1 MKPAVRRPL
10 FDGTRELRGIW
21 FDPDLIGEDRARSR
35 ILQHWQPGSRLYK
48 VFKGYFLE
56 FPQKRYLHCAGLDGL
71 AIAEVNGILT
81 SAPLHAD
88 EFAAISSNSFCLVAG
103 AQIQTTTLTLTD
115 RIDPSAWLDLS
126 AISVRT
132 PLAFPKAGQ
141 QSTIEEPAPGK
152 DIRDILGDA
161 IPPASDKQKAFLDE
175 TAELI
180 EGGKLPEDAYQK
192 NPLSQRV
199 GSVALSALGL
209 MASWLSNLVDFRQK
223 GKDQAWGASAKP
235 EELSP
240 LAQKLADFAEKI
252 ASMSSISKLL
262 GKRQAKFL
270 GEMMD
275 MFERGDLNEALRHAI
290 PLDSLQKKHTR
301 QAFGIPRRR
310 DNLSISNGSGMS
322 SSINFGNSV
331 QEHLRQLYRRTF
343 ERLDREGKIDEA
355 VFVLAELLKSGTEA
369 VTYLE
374 SKDRIK
380 QAAELADTLELAA
393 EIRVRLWWLAG
404 DFERAAKIAR
414 LFNSFA
420 EAVHLLD
427 KKHAKE
433 GRELRKHW
441 AQAVA
446 ARGDL
451 ADAAE
456 ILWPLEEERE
466 QALSWLSQ
474 AERAGGIL
482 GVRAL
487 TKKLSLQVSD
497 LKQSEAS
504 IRHILDMPGESGA
517 QLRARLALELMTL
530 KERSPASTR
539 LAAEVLRHVLA
550 ERSAGLNQL
559 QKQDITRLTEFAD
572 AAVLRADLPAL
583 NLPVDTATI
592 AFIARRDPLEM
603 LFEERGL
610 MRIHDACRLPDGHYL
625 LALGESGVSVVNQV
639 GKQLAHYP
647 IPAHHLVLSDN
658 GQRALVLAKR
668 DSTMRISRIDLQSR
682 SVADWLSMP
691 LTFWS
696 RRYDG
701 LHWNVVMNN
710 RLLAIDTSVDKLHV
724 VWQIAD
730 LPGEIFAYA
739 ENNHAQTLLIG
750 TDDGFEQWR
759 YLLPSRR
766 LNQRDSWTL
775 PDSDVWRI
783 LPVDNADEPARIYLK
798 SNRDSNAILLAK
810 SSLVAGFEV
819 NTGVSQQAPEVH
831 LEDGMIFVASTNDE
845 VTLWEV
851 KTLAQGKTLLKLA
864 LPFADH
870 PGVHVQREYIMLFDR
885 AGRLVEINRSN
896 GMVRAM
902 TVN

>member
-1 MKPAVRRPL
+1 MKPTIRRPL

-21 FDPDLIGEDRARSR
+21 FDPDLIGEDKAQSR
-35 ILQHWQPGSRLYK
+35 ILHHWRPGSRLYK
-48 VFKGYFLE
+48 VLNGYFLE
-56 FPQKRYLHCAGLDGL
+56 FSEKRYLHCAGLDGL
-71 AIAEVNGILT
+71 AIAEMNGVLT

-88 EFAAISSNSFCLVAG
+88 EFAAIASNSFCLVAG
-103 AQIQTTTLTLTD
+103 AQIHTATLTLAD

-126 AISVRT
+126 AISLRE
-132 PLAFPKAGQ
+132 PLKFPKAGG
-141 QSTIEEPAPGK
+141 QSRIEEPAPGK
-152 DIRDILGDA
+152 GIRDILGDA
-161 IPPASDKQKAFLDE
+161 IPQASDQQKAFLDE
-175 TAELI
+175 AAEFI
-180 EGGKLPEDAYQK
+180 EGGKLPDDATQRKSWSQK
-192 NPLSQRV
+192 VRP
-199 GSVALSALGL
+199 VALGALGL
-209 MASWLSNLVDFRQK
+209 MASWLSNLIDSRRPA
-223 GKDQAWGASAKP
+223 KDHAWGNSGTP
-235 EELSP
+235 EKLSP
-240 LAQKLADFAEKI
+240 LAQKLADFAAKM
-252 ASMSSISKLL
+252 ASMTGMSKLL
-262 GKRQAKFL
+262 GQRQAKFL
-270 GEMMD
+270 REMME
-275 MFERGDLNEALRHAI
+275 MFERGDLNEALRHAV
-290 PLDSLQKKHTR
+290 PLDSLQKKNTR
-301 QAFGIPRRR
+301 QAFGTPRRR
-310 DNLSISNGSGMS
+310 DSLSISNSSGLG
-322 SSINFGNSV
+322 SSISVASNV

-369 VTYLE
+369 VNYLE
-374 SKDRIK
+374 SKDRVR
-380 QAAELADTLELAA
+380 QAAELADTLELPP

-404 DFERAAKIAR
+404 DFLRAAKLAR
-414 LFNSFA
+414 LFNSFS
-420 EAVHLLD
+420 EAVHLLE

-441 AQAVA
+441 AHAMA
-446 ARGDL
+446 AKGDL

-487 TKKLSLQVSD
+487 TRKLSLQVSD

-504 IRHILDMPGESGA
+504 IRHILDMDGEAGA
-517 QLRARLALELMTL
+517 QLRARLALELITL

-559 QKQDITRLTEFAD
+559 QKQDISRLSEFAD
-572 AAVLRADLPAL
+572 AAIMRADLPAL
-583 NLPVDTATI
+583 NLPMDMATI
-592 AFIARRDPLEM
+592 PFIARTSPLEM

-658 GQRALVLAKR
+658 GQRALALAKR
-668 DSTMRISRIDLQSR
+668 DSTMRISRIDLPNR
-682 SVADWLSMP
+682 SVADWLTLP
-691 LTFWS
+691 VTFWS

-701 LHWNVVMNN
+701 IHWNVVVNN

-730 LPGEIFAYA
+730 LPGKIFSYS
-739 ENNHAQTLLIG
+739 ENTHAQTLLIAAY
-750 TDDGFEQWR
+750 DGIEQWR

-766 LNQRDSWTL
+766 LTQRDSWAL
-775 PDSDVWRI
+775 PDSDVWRM

-798 SNRDSNAILLAK
+798 ANENSNAILLAK

-845 VTLWEV
+845 ITLWEV

-864 LPFADH
+864 LPSADH
-870 PGVHVQREYIMLFDR
+870 SGIHVQREYIMLFDR

-896 GMVRAM
+896 GLVRAM